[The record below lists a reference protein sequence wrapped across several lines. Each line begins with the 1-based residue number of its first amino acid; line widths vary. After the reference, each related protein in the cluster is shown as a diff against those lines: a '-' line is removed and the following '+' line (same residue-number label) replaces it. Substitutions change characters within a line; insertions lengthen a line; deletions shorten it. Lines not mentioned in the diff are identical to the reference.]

1 LSGTLSSAT
10 IVARKGGLIESE
22 IDREIVA
29 LNIESGVCYGL
40 NEVGSRIW
48 GLLGKPVRISDICA
62 VLVSEYDVEPDA
74 CETEVIGLIEH
85 LLEEDLVVTT
95 DPT

>member
-1 LSGTLSSAT
+1 
-10 IVARKGGLIESE
+10 VARKGGLLESE

-29 LNIESGVCYGL
+29 LNIDTGVCYGL
-40 NEVGSRIW
+40 NAVGSRIW
-48 GLLGKPVRISDICA
+48 SLLARPVRISDICT
-62 VLVSEYDVEPDA
+62 VLVSEYDIELNT

-95 DPT
+95 NPT

>member
-1 LSGTLSSAT
+1 MSGTLSSST

-40 NEVGSRIW
+40 NKMGSRIW
-48 GLLGKPVRISDICA
+48 ALLGTPVRISDICT
-62 VLVSEYDVEPDA
+62 VLVSEYDVEPEA
-74 CETEVIGLIEH
+74 CETEVIALIEQ
-85 LLEEDLVVTT
+85 LLEEDLVVTK